1 MFKMNTYLRKLGEDT
16 IYSAKGHFKASDQR
30 REMTKFVIWSCAVL
44 NTIGI
49 SILSWPIPY
58 LSPAIS
64 VLSFLGSVML
74 LVWNEGDG
82 KTYAEDHMKVGEQ
95 YLSLHKRLR
104 EYYYRQNFTEQDLDA
119 ISEEIR
125 NLDMSPKP
133 IIPRRARLAAKKAIE
148 FNDPE
153 TDNWFKTT

>member
-1 MFKMNTYLRKLGEDT
+1 MNTYLQKLGEDT
-16 IYSAKGHFKASDQR
+16 IYTAKGHFKASDQR
-30 REMTKFVIWSCAVL
+30 RERTQFVIWSCAVM
-44 NTIGI
+44 NTVGV
-49 SILSWPIPY
+49 STLCCPIPY
-58 LSPAIS
+58 IGSLIT
-64 VLSFLGSVML
+64 VLSFLGSLFL
-74 LVWNEGDG
+74 LIWNEGGG

-104 EYYYRQNFTEQDLDA
+104 EYYLRHNFTEQDLDA

-148 FNDPE
+148 SNDPE